1 MDYRQQ
7 LDHELTK
14 LISYHEKEY
23 ANYVSDDDNLGTDLD
38 NDFETQEQN
47 EEPHYSVWSSE
58 HFIEKIKPMAMVLHD
73 YDIVGKC
80 EILLAIITK
89 IQQAEE
95 KAMKERDNYIDSL
108 YQFDHKTYLEN
119 KLFFSASDI
128 GCYFGYISAQEVNK
142 KLIEAGLQVR
152 TNEGLIP
159 TTQGQPYH
167 LKTVYTPAGSKTCR
181 WDKAIVHVLAMHLGT
196 EPGLG
201 IYNPFLIMLIFI
213 FSPSFH
219 FHEEIIGLHIENG
232 YDEIIRGV

>member
-95 KAMKERDNYIDSL
+95 KA
-108 YQFDHKTYLEN
+108 
-119 KLFFSASDI
+119 
-128 GCYFGYISAQEVNK
+128 
-142 KLIEAGLQVR
+142 IEAGLQVR

-201 IYNPFLIMLIFI
+201 IK
-213 FSPSFH
+213 
-219 FHEEIIGLHIENG
+219 
-232 YDEIIRGV
+232 